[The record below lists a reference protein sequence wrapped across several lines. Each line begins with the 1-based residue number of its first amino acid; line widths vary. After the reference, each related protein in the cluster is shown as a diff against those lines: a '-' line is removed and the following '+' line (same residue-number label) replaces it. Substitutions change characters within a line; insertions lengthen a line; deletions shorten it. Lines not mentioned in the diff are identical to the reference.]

1 MGWRDLITDEE
12 KTVVA
17 PWMGGR
23 SLHFGGRTWRLAGP
37 LPSEHGWYQF
47 AVQARTATLA
57 GDAEP
62 EPHAL
67 GGIRA
72 GFLVGNR
79 FVPDDAPAALL
90 GNDWT
95 SRYAI
100 VRLVEPGLDRFAR
113 IEVGV
118 TSPGGPFLFKG
129 QAFPLGPEDEVL
141 SAFLDKR
148 SSITDIKG
156 VIPSLQAAFELECFE
171 RDKAD
176 ERRLVLERVRR
187 EEEAQAA
194 RDERRR
200 QLADSLGTGAGRR
213 EMAAVDFHSAAS
225 AALAIGGATLL
236 DVRPGRGSET
246 VVRYRLDGRRYEC
259 VCDVQLRII
268 DAGVCLTD
276 EDTGEKGD
284 TFFTLESLPAVIKQA
299 DREGVLVVYRHV

>member
-1 MGWRDLITDEE
+1 
-12 KTVVA
+12 
-17 PWMGGR
+17 
-23 SLHFGGRTWRLAGP
+23 
-37 LPSEHGWYQF
+37 
-47 AVQARTATLA
+47 LA

-62 EPHAL
+62 EPLAL
-67 GGIRA
+67 GGIQA

-79 FVPDDAPAALL
+79 FVPDDAPAAQL

-95 SRYAI
+95 TRYAN

-113 IEVGV
+113 VEVGV
-118 TSPGGPFLFKG
+118 TSPGGPLLFKG
-129 QAFPLGPEDEVL
+129 LAFPLGPEDDVL
-141 SAFLDKR
+141 SAFLDKKG
-148 SSITDIKG
+148 SVDDIKG

-176 ERRLVLERVRR
+176 ERRQQLERVRR

-194 RDERRR
+194 RDKRQR
-200 QLADSLGTGAGRR
+200 QLTESLGTGAGRR

-236 DVRPGRGSET
+236 DVRPGRGDET

-259 VCDVQLRII
+259 VCDVQMRII

-276 EDTGEKGD
+276 EVTGEKGD